1 MTPIKIKSRQAKGG
15 SSSYLHRK

>member
-1 MTPIKIKSRQAKGG
+1 MTPIKIKSRQAKRG